1 MMFSDM
7 ALPYEVMRRKGTQAE
22 TTSGST
28 DHDTE
33 IVSGYQP
40 WDEA

>member
-1 MMFSDM
+1 MFSDM
-7 ALPYEVMRRKGTQAE
+7 ALPYEVMLRKGTQAE
-22 TTSGST
+22 RISGSV
-28 DHDTE
+28 DYDTE